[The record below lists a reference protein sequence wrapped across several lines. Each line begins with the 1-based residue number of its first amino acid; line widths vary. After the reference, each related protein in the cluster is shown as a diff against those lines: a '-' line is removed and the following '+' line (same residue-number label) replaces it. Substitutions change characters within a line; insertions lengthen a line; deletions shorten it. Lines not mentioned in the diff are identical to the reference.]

1 MQCTLVAG
9 HISLTSCNIISSR
22 SLYIHP
28 LLISYLFGDITYH
41 LDLVLSAYQPNGSC
55 TPCLSAFV
63 NPSHFLLLNAMLNFR
78 DPRMGSLNSL
88 CSTSCWFSIE
98 IMALNCLVFFK
109 ENGVLCTD
117 FGDRHTD
124 RQTDRQADGQYQC
137 VKPPSLS
144 PTTAK

>member
-88 CSTSCWFSIE
+88 LATNFLLVLNRDHGSKLLSFFLKK
-98 IMALNCLVFFK
+98 MAFCVRILA
-109 ENGVLCTD
+109 TD
-117 FGDRHTD
+117 T
-124 RQTDRQADGQYQC
+124 QTDKQTDKQMDSTNA
-137 VKPPSLS
+137 
-144 PTTAK
+144 